1 VVSFRLSYR
10 NRFLYSAILILGSLY
25 VLNNLEE
32 YSQIANGV
40 IILTTVIVLYSGV
53 KLRLDLNKLQ
63 NKVHK
68 ISAGNMIK
76 INRKNYKSNEV
87 GMLEREF
94 DNSLKQIRN
103 LLATTQTTADQ
114 LAGISEMLAAGTSE
128 ASGSVSTISHT
139 INKISASASQ
149 QNLMLQRMKDRLRN
163 HLNDVNRAA
172 AEIAEASYFVS
183 KVAQRTNILG
193 LNASIE
199 ASKAGKY
206 GTGFNIVAQE
216 IRELSN
222 DTRVS
227 ANRITETIQS
237 VNFTI
242 KKAVED
248 MVGEV
253 NQLLDVAED
262 TTDDSEN
269 ASVTTADDILPMI
282 NEISDTTSQL
292 STIAADLNSI
302 MQSFK
307 FESG

>member
-1 VVSFRLSYR
+1 MVSFRLSYR

>member
-1 VVSFRLSYR
+1 
-10 NRFLYSAILILGSLY
+10 LILGSLY